1 MRAASIEPNAA
12 MECSIAPFRCRR
24 EPIPRTLGPSL
35 RMESCKFPF
44 PFLRRRA
51 TSARFQS
58 RQPARLSR
66 RHHNRNLQPPR
77 LTKPRRQPE
86 TFHSPMVQY
95 AQAKGTPAPQ
105 LAAAGTG
112 VMLLLDEMRGLL
124 GAYSTVGIV

>member
-1 MRAASIEPNAA
+1 MRAVSIEPNAA
-12 MECSIAPFRCRR
+12 MACSIGPFRYRR

-35 RMESCKFPF
+35 RMESYKLRFPF
-44 PFLRRRA
+44 PRLRA

-105 LAAAGTG
+105 LAVEGTG
-112 VMLLLDEMRGLL
+112 VMLLLGGMSGLL
-124 GAYSTVGIV
+124 GAYLTVGIV